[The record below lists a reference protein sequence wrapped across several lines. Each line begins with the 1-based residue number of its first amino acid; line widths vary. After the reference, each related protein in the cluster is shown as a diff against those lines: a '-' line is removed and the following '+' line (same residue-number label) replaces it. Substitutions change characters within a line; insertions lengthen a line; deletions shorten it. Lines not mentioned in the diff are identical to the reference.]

1 MVSEGAS
8 ELNPARFSNREAPP
22 TLRLVLAGRDP
33 IFLLGLQSGLAN
45 STGIEILGTAT
56 TNPDLWQLLQAEAL
70 DRNEAAFPD
79 LLVLDLDRRTPD
91 EILTL
96 SQQLKY
102 RFPTLPLLTLISRLD
117 ANTLNTLRRMRVE
130 GCWPKGISLE
140 QLMTVM
146 HTLAGGGLLWSPQ
159 VLAEP
164 TAPLTMNQG
173 PWKNWQIKRRQDS
186 LRYIQGRQEE
196 LNRTLEQANLSWW
209 EWLVLDG
216 QLREL
221 QAAQYVIDQ
230 LFPATAESLEATPPS
245 RSSPSV
251 ALNLAT
257 AHPTTSTL
265 AVDRDFRTLKSVVID
280 QVTAGLV
287 LNLYNQT
294 GTPLEIDILSLA
306 KRQELLL
313 TVLRCFEAMLDDLRF
328 SNVARS
334 QLQPQQLLSDLWQT
348 TLNDFLGKYRTV
360 SLSETDMLQLVPQ
373 LLQDKT
379 LVEVAILD
387 QIPLFTEIVE
397 HLLFHTPLII
407 DQRTYPAGS
416 SESIQ
421 QTSYVLANTMI
432 QVANAVVQPLL
443 NRFSDVDG
451 VRRDFFDRRWLSTR
465 EIERFRNSLSWQYRI
480 QQWFGEPKDM
490 FESQFRLR
498 IFSETGIKY
507 YSVYAPRDRELQD
520 LSGIRYATTLVLEA
534 RDALAPP
541 LQATVTFLGRGVIYL
556 LTQIIGRGIGL
567 VGRGVLQGIGYV
579 RSEVR
584 SRPTESIDRK

>member
-8 ELNPARFSNREAPP
+8 ELNPTRS
-22 TLRLVLAGRDP
+22 LRLVLAGRDP
-33 IFLLGLQSGLAN
+33 IFLLGLQSGLADN
-45 STGIEILGTAT
+45 PALEILGNAT
-56 TNPDLWQLLQAEAL
+56 TEPDLWQLLQAEL
-70 DRNEAAFPD
+70 LTPNEAKVPD

-91 EILTL
+91 EILTVC
-96 SQQLKY
+96 QQLKY
-102 RFPTLPLLTLISRLD
+102 RFPTLPLLTLVSRLD
-117 ANTLNTLRRMRVE
+117 TNTLNTLRRMRVE

-146 HTLAGGGLLWSPQ
+146 QTLVGGGLLWSPQ
-159 VLAEP
+159 VMTEPAPPLA
-164 TAPLTMNQG
+164 TSQSPL
-173 PWKNWQIKRRQDS
+173 KNWQLRRRQNS
-186 LRYIQGRQEE
+186 LQQIQSRREE
-196 LNRTLEQANLSWW
+196 LSRILERSNLSWW

-221 QAAQYVIDQ
+221 GAAQYIVEQ
-230 LFPATAESLEATPPS
+230 LFPEMEAASTAVSPAT
-245 RSSPSV
+245 SPSIS
-251 ALNLAT
+251 LNMPTAAT
-257 AHPTTSTL
+257 TSSTL
-265 AVDRDFRTLKSVVID
+265 AVDRDFRTLKTVVID

-287 LNLYNQT
+287 LNLSNQT
-294 GTPLEIDILSLA
+294 GTPLEIDVLSLA

-313 TVLRCFEAMLDDLRF
+313 TVLRSFEAMLDELRF
-328 SNVARS
+328 SNVTRS
-334 QLQPQQLLSDLWQT
+334 QLQSDSLLCDLWQT

-360 SLSETDMLQLVPQ
+360 NLNETELMPLVPQ
-373 LLQDKT
+373 LLQDKP
-379 LVEVAILD
+379 LVEAAILN
-387 QIPLFTEIVE
+387 QIPLFAEMVE
-397 HLLFHTPLII
+397 HLLFHSPLTI

-421 QTSYVLANTMI
+421 QTSYVLANAMI
-432 QVANAVVQPLL
+432 QVSNAVVQPLL
-443 NRFSDVDG
+443 NRFADVDG

-465 EIERFRNSLSWQYRI
+465 ELERFRNALSWQYRM

-498 IFSETGIKY
+498 IFSESGIKY
-507 YSVYAPRDRELQD
+507 YSIYAARDRELQK
-520 LSGIRYATTLVLEA
+520 LSGIRYATTLALEA

-567 VGRGVLQGIGYV
+567 VGRGVLQGVGYV

-584 SRPTESIDRK
+584 SRPAEFIDRK

>member
-8 ELNPARFSNREAPP
+8 ELNPTRL
-22 TLRLVLAGRDP
+22 LRLVLAGRDP

-45 STGIEILGTAT
+45 SAGIEILGNAT
-56 TNPDLWQLLQAEAL
+56 TDPDLWQLLQAEAL

-79 LLVLDLDRRTPD
+79 VLVLDLDRRTPD

-102 RFPTLPLLTLISRLD
+102 RFPTLPLLTLVSRLD

-130 GCWPKGISLE
+130 GCWPKGVSLE

-164 TAPLTMNQG
+164 TVPLAVNQG
-173 PWKNWQIKRRQDS
+173 PLKNWQIKRRQNS

-221 QAAQYVIDQ
+221 KAAQYVIDQ
-230 LFPATAESLEATPPS
+230 LFPVTAESLEATPSS

-251 ALNLAT
+251 SLNLAT
-257 AHPTTSTL
+257 APPSASTL

-280 QVTAGLV
+280 QITAGLV
-287 LNLYNQT
+287 LNLSNQT

-328 SNVARS
+328 SNVTRS

-360 SLSETDMLQLVPQ
+360 SLSETDLLQLVPQ

-379 LVEVAILD
+379 LVESAILD

-397 HLLFHTPLII
+397 HLLFHTPLTI

-421 QTSYVLANTMI
+421 QTSYVLANTVI

-507 YSVYAPRDRELQD
+507 YSVHAPRDGELQD

-584 SRPTESIDRK
+584 SRPAESIDRK

>member
-8 ELNPARFSNREAPP
+8 ELNPTRL
-22 TLRLVLAGRDP
+22 LRLVLAGRDP

-45 STGIEILGTAT
+45 SAGIEILGNAT
-56 TNPDLWQLLQAEAL
+56 TDPDLWQLLQAEAL

-102 RFPTLPLLTLISRLD
+102 RFPTLPLLTLVSRLD

-130 GCWPKGISLE
+130 GCWPKGVSLE
-140 QLMTVM
+140 QLITVM

-164 TAPLTMNQG
+164 TAPLTVNQG
-173 PWKNWQIKRRQDS
+173 PWKNWQFKRRHSS

-230 LFPATAESLEATPPS
+230 LFPATAESLEATPSS

-257 AHPTTSTL
+257 ASPSTSTL

-280 QVTAGLV
+280 QITAGLV
-287 LNLYNQT
+287 LNLSNQT
-294 GTPLEIDILSLA
+294 GIPLEIDILSLA

-328 SNVARS
+328 SNVTRS

-379 LVEVAILD
+379 LVEAAILE

-397 HLLFHTPLII
+397 HLLFHTPLAI

-480 QQWFGEPKDM
+480 QQWFGEPKEM

-584 SRPTESIDRK
+584 SRPTEFIDRK